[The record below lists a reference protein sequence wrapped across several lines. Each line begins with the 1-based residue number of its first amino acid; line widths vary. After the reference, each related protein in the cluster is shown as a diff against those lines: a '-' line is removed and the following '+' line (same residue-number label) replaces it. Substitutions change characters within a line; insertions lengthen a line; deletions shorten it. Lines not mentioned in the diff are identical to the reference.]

1 MVPCAASAGQTLSC
15 CFSPDSGWHPRAERG
30 TSPSVSHCDRAG
42 ARQTRG
48 SPAISRPAFAEPDL
62 ARFITTFMTN
72 VIRRGLPASGQG
84 TPRLSERAQ
93 AGWPVPDGDEAPP
106 CMRWRGL
113 AWPCGPGC
121 RLLGYRVPHDPHR
134 CQASAANSGRPVVL
148 AVPGFPPGRSPSSVV
163 RAVLLPTRRRAQGLR
178 AGIPRFFFHPQDIC
192 RLSPVRCSFPPAHP
206 QPVHSLARRVP
217 PARAAGPEPTE
228 GAGGAPAA
236 CPSARSRR
244 IVPSCRRPSTRREG
258 GSAAQPAAVPTAGTG

>member
-93 AGWPVPDGDEAPP
+93 AVWPVPDGDEAPP

-113 AWPCGPGC
+113 AGVASRWRADC
-121 RLLGYRVPHDPHR
+121 
-134 CQASAANSGRPVVL
+134 SAAGALRDRPLVPETSAADRFPGPSRPLGSPPRWSPYEVVSDFLRLSWLPAQGVSVNRIKILWPSTVHLLSSPDL
-148 AVPGFPPGRSPSSVV
+148 AVYPPHYPQ
-163 RAVLLPTRRRAQGLR
+163 LYAQFC
-178 AGIPRFFFHPQDIC
+178 AQ
-192 RLSPVRCSFPPAHP
+192 
-206 QPVHSLARRVP
+206 
-217 PARAAGPEPTE
+217 
-228 GAGGAPAA
+228 AGGA
-236 CPSARSRR
+236 
-244 IVPSCRRPSTRREG
+244 
-258 GSAAQPAAVPTAGTG
+258 TAWLSFYASF